1 MATFRSETSS
11 STFWHVRISAHIR
24 IRPHEVGMRYCRH
37 EVGNRNH
44 NWKSNLQSRLWHPVV
59 QRRLLQ
65 PNERKKFKPSDLNWQ
80 FGYLWMPVP
89 ERWTHFGNFG
99 GIRTDKKITH
109 SHAYIIYIEIDRYMD
124 QVGEHEILCVL
135 IEAVFTFLQENL
147 ASTGSQL
154 SLQLSYIHFSSINV
168 VKNIYIYQSNQLK
181 QVNFPLPSYQ
191 IYHLVRCGI
200 NPPMDY

>member
-1 MATFRSETSS
+1 
-11 STFWHVRISAHIR
+11 
-24 IRPHEVGMRYCRH
+24 
-37 EVGNRNH
+37 
-44 NWKSNLQSRLWHPVV
+44 
-59 QRRLLQ
+59 
-65 PNERKKFKPSDLNWQ
+65 
-80 FGYLWMPVP
+80 
-89 ERWTHFGNFG
+89 
-99 GIRTDKKITH
+99 
-109 SHAYIIYIEIDRYMD
+109 MD

-168 VKNIYIYQSNQLK
+168 VKKKNIYQSNQLK